1 MRPTRNATLSF
12 LPQAKSVS
20 LMSKYTRPKMRE
32 GSEGARSASRADGS
46 GPIAPKSPT
55 AAQTAKDGV

>member
-1 MRPTRNATLSF
+1 MRPTRNVTLFF

-20 LMSKYTRPKMRE
+20 LMSKYTRPRMRE

-55 AAQTAKDGV
+55 AA